1 MVNPRTEDSP
11 SAEDTTPSSA
21 VPRAPRARRA
31 QAKARLKEATPGEV
45 AEFPG
50 LRRKKVERRKKRL
63 AAKLRK
69 SRPSR
74 KRRPDSRNRKR
85 QARNRRQKP
94 GKGLRTPVFIEG
106 ATNTEAATAYPS
118 EGGQTVLDVP
128 LARPHRRH
136 WAILVSFLIVVLLPF
151 GIATGYLYTRAADQY
166 HSETAFSIRSEEQ
179 VSAAAGLLGA
189 ITQINPGTASEADIL
204 FEYIRSQKIVEDID
218 AALDLRTIYNRAEGD
233 PVFTLGP
240 DATIEDLLGY
250 WNRMVVVSYESS
262 AGIIHVRANAF
273 RPDDARAIASAI
285 LAESSRLVNQLSEQA
300 REDAVRFAREELDE
314 AEVHLRDVRKRL
326 ADFRRTNR
334 IVDPSA
340 DIAGQMGLLNALQQ
354 ELAQAL
360 VERDVLLSYAS
371 EDDQRAIQANRR
383 ISAITEQIE
392 EERQNLGVGGV
403 DGVLPEVVG
412 TYEELLVDIEFA
424 NTAYT
429 QALAALAAAR
439 AEARRQSRYLAPHV
453 RPTYAES
460 PLYPQRVLLSGL
472 TAVFLLLGW
481 GAIMLVYY
489 NVRDNN

>member
-1 MVNPRTEDSP
+1 MQAHSE
-11 SAEDTTPSSA
+11 EM
-21 VPRAPRARRA
+21 APGGDV
-31 QAKARLKEATPGEV
+31 T
-45 AEFPG
+45 EFPG
-50 LRRKKVERRKKRL
+50 TDRKRGRQQRRKAGRTQRKARKSHKRRPTSRIRL
-63 AAKLRK
+63 RKQKTRVQRQKLRK
-69 SRPSR
+69 RR
-74 KRRPDSRNRKR
+74 KLQLPAAADTFPN
-85 QARNRRQKP
+85 A
-94 GKGLRTPVFIEG
+94 E
-106 ATNTEAATAYPS
+106 ATAAILDRP
-118 EGGQTVLDVP
+118 QAAIDVP
-128 LARPHRRH
+128 PARPRGRH
-136 WAILVSFLIVVLLPF
+136 WLILISLLIIVLLPF
-151 GIATGYLYTRAADQY
+151 GIAATYLYTRAADQY

-179 VSAAAGLLGA
+179 ASAAAGLLGA
-189 ITQINPGTASEADIL
+189 ITQINPGSASEADIL

-218 AALDLRTIYNRAEGD
+218 AKLDLRRIYNTPEGD
-233 PVFTLGP
+233 PIFTLGP

-250 WNRMVVVSYESS
+250 WNRMVEVSYESS

-273 RPDDARAIASAI
+273 TAEEARAIASAI
-285 LAESSRLVNQLSEQA
+285 LAESSKLVNRLSEQA

-314 AEVHLRDVRKRL
+314 AEVHLREVRKRL

-371 EDDQRAIQANRR
+371 EDDQRVIQANRR

-403 DGVLPEVVG
+403 EGALPEVVG

-453 RPTYAES
+453 QPTYAES
-460 PLYPQRVLLSGL
+460 PLYPRRVLISGL
-472 TAVFLLLGW
+472 TGLFLLLGW
-481 GAIMLVYY
+481 GAGMLVYY